1 MLTSTAGT
9 TMCAIIDHGKAEGD
23 SGLQALERDGLWVT
37 RRRGQRM
44 QVLTGRAWVT
54 FAGADFVL
62 RKGDR
67 LELVPGSDPTLVS
80 AVGAGL
86 TILELL

>member
-1 MLTSTAGT
+1 MFARTAGT
-9 TMCAIIDHGKAEGD
+9 TMCAIIDHGRGEGA
-23 SGLQALERDGLWVT
+23 SGLQALERDGLWVA

-44 QVLTGRAWVT
+44 QVLTGSAWVT

-62 RKGDR
+62 RKGDK
-67 LELVPGSDPTLVS
+67 LDLAPGSDPALVS
-80 AVGAGL
+80 ALGAGL

>member
-1 MLTSTAGT
+1 MFARTAGT
-9 TMCAIIDHGKAEGD
+9 TMCAIIDHGKAEGG

-37 RRRGQRM
+37 RRKGQRM
-44 QVLTGRAWVT
+44 QVLTGHAWVT

-67 LELVPGSDPTLVS
+67 LELVPGSDPALVS